1 MTDRAKSSHSNITL
15 ELHLARSTL
24 HQMGIDA
31 EKSLALPGSRMG
43 ESNLRARL
51 QRCIFKNRPLVV
63 AAVGNSMTDGAMNCM
78 ARHPFPC
85 ARNTADVLATQ
96 HLRWGAGLQQIL
108 QRALPCRVDVPVR
121 ASGGAGSI
129 FFSTR
134 FRDFVRADDDVV
146 IADWSIS
153 DALSLGRDG
162 SDFEAGE
169 ELFVRQLRAL
179 RPHPPS
185 FIHMESYPSFE
196 TAPMPC
202 ANRTA
207 PAPRAVCEYY
217 GTPLVSF
224 MLAVCSVGDALS
236 HSPTPALRHWRAACT
251 TDGSEA
257 SCKPVKTGGCGACAV
272 HPGPTAHH
280 IYALL
285 LAHYLLDQAAVAC
298 SVPHEELQAA
308 SEDADPSLLPQG
320 RLQTFQGCTRPMM
333 TVGPLASTCGT
344 PTVSHGWSCYA
355 DRPGKPGWIALANA
369 THKLAFRMPMS
380 RNGSIVVGY
389 LRSYQGMANASVA
402 LAGAKGAEV
411 VLDGSW
417 TSRSSQVVFRVIPVA
432 LLAGP
437 NVSGLKIASLG
448 PFRLHRASIRDVVIT
463 TRPSAHAQ
471 GELATAKFKVVSVV
485 SC

>member
-15 ELHLARSTL
+15 ELHLERSTL

-31 EKSLALPGSRMG
+31 ERSLALPGSRMG

-257 SCKPVKTGGCGACAV
+257 RG
-272 HPGPTAHH
+272 
-280 IYALL
+280 
-285 LAHYLLDQAAVAC
+285 Q
-298 SVPHEELQAA
+298 LQAGQNWWLRRMRCPSGTNGA
-308 SEDADPSLLPQG
+308 SHLRAAS
-320 RLQTFQGCTRPMM
+320 RP
-333 TVGPLASTCGT
+333 LS
-344 PTVSHGWSCYA
+344 
-355 DRPGKPGWIALANA
+355 
-369 THKLAFRMPMS
+369 
-380 RNGSIVVGY
+380 
-389 LRSYQGMANASVA
+389 
-402 LAGAKGAEV
+402 
-411 VLDGSW
+411 
-417 TSRSSQVVFRVIPVA
+417 
-432 LLAGP
+432 AGP
-437 NVSGLKIASLG
+437 GSCRMLSATRRVAGRIRGRRSFAIAARTASNVSGVHQAYDDSRPLRFHLWNAHGFTGMELLCRS
-448 PFRLHRASIRDVVIT
+448 
-463 TRPSAHAQ
+463 TREARMDRTRECDTQACLQDAH
-471 GELATAKFKVVSVV
+471 E
-485 SC
+485 